1 MDLVDPP
8 RVKEDPFGQRRLP
21 RVDVGGDPDVP
32 QLLHGLLPPRL
43 LLLLGAGD
51 GGVGSPAGDRGGN
64 VVDEEDGE
72 GGKVRARVSGPE
84 RVEKAG
90 G

>member
-8 RVKEDPFGQRRLP
+8 RVKEDPFGERRLP
-21 RVDVGGDPDVP
+21 RVDVGRDPDVP
-32 QLLHGLLPPRL
+32 QLIHGLLPPRL

-51 GGVGSPAGDRGGN
+51 GGVGSPAGDRAGG
-64 VVDEEDGE
+64 VVDEEDGD
-72 GGKVRARVSGPE
+72 GGNVRVRVSGAKRGE
-84 RVEKAG
+84 EAG

>member
-8 RVKEDPFGQRRLP
+8 RVKEDPFGERRLP

-32 QLLHGLLPPRL
+32 QLLHGLLPPCL
-43 LLLLGAGD
+43 LLLLCVGD
-51 GGVGSPAGDRGGN
+51 GGVGSPAGDRGGG
-64 VVDEEDGE
+64 VVDEDDGE
-72 GGKVRARVSGPE
+72 GGEVKVRVSGAE
-84 RVEKAG
+84 GGKEAG